1 MALLS
6 CDHLVNI
13 GIENS
18 IKALVEPVVED
29 MGFELV
35 EVEYLQAYGSW
46 VLRLYVDKPGGIGID
61 DITRV
66 SREVNTILD
75 VEDTIKGAYSLEVS
89 SPGLDRPLVKPEHF
103 TSVIGKRA
111 RIRTKALV
119 DGRKNFKGEITGFS
133 DGVVTIDDDEE
144 NSFKIDIENID
155 KARLEVVI

>member
-1 MALLS
+1 M
-6 CDHLVNI
+6 VNI

-18 IKALVEPVVED
+18 IKALIEPVVDD

-61 DITRV
+61 EITRV
-66 SREVNTILD
+66 SREVSTILD
-75 VEDTIKGAYSLEVS
+75 VEDIANLKGTYSLEVS

-103 TSVIGKRA
+103 TLAIGKRA
-111 RIRTKALV
+111 RIRTKAPV
-119 DGRKNFKGEITGFS
+119 GGQKNFKGVIESFS
-133 DGVVTIDDDEE
+133 DNIITIVDDEE
-144 NSFKIDIENID
+144 KNFKIEIDNID

>member
-1 MALLS
+1 M
-6 CDHLVNI
+6 VNI

-18 IKALVEPVVED
+18 IRALIEPVVDD

-61 DITRV
+61 EITRV
-66 SREVNTILD
+66 SREAGTILD
-75 VEDTIKGAYSLEVS
+75 VEDIIKGAYSLEVS

-103 TSVIGKRA
+103 TQSIGKRA
-111 RIRTKALV
+111 RVRTKTLTC
-119 DGRKNFKGEITGFS
+119 GRKNFKGEIVSFS
-133 DGVVTIDDDEE
+133 DGVLLIVDDEQ
-144 NSFKIDIENID
+144 NSFKIDIDNID